1 MANSY
6 FNENTLEELIEEIKY
21 VYKSDDR
28 PWVIGYSGGKDSTTV
43 VELVYKMLLGL
54 DPEDRHK
61 NVYIVSS
68 DTLIENPLIKI
79 YLSKMNDL
87 LGQAADR
94 DGLPIK
100 SAMVT
105 PPPNNS
111 FWANVIGRG
120 FPTPRM
126 NGTFRWCTDRLKINP
141 SGEYIQRVIDEEG
154 KEVVVLLGVRK
165 AESIAR
171 KRRIE
176 GRELANRLLNR
187 HETIQDAYVYNPI
200 VELTTDDVWDV
211 LLRCDGGRTP
221 WGSDNSELVSLYADA
236 DSGECPFAGI
246 HAGGQTQSCGNSR
259 FGCWVCTV
267 VKEDKSLN
275 GFIKSGHRELIPL
288 AEFRSWLMSIRDNE
302 EYREKKR
309 ILRGENAEIFA
320 LKKNFSEG
328 EIDNAVKT
336 ALVAKDKRRGK
347 EVKSIESVDC
357 NTVVIHGIHQF
368 TPTILSMIE
377 EVSKYKRVV
386 LLFNYQ
392 QQYNEIYQTWLDVY
406 SCFDLNIKSQF
417 NNEFKPTTLLQPSY
431 EGNMLAD
438 QIGRLANG
446 TLIEKSKDINNVKVV
461 EFDNITEFS
470 AYVARI
476 YEEAT
481 KNWK

>member
-1 MANSY
+1 MKTTNSY
-6 FNENTLEELIEEIKY
+6 FNENTLEELIEEIEY
-21 VYKSDDR
+21 VYKSDKR

-43 VELVYKMLLGL
+43 VELVYKMLLKL
-54 DPEDRHK
+54 PENERTK

-79 YLSKMNDL
+79 YLSKMNDM
-87 LGQAADR
+87 LGKAAIR
-94 DGLPIK
+94 DFVPIK

-105 PPPNNS
+105 PPPSNS

-141 SGEYIQRVIDEEG
+141 SADYIRRVIQEENQ
-154 KEVVVLLGVRK
+154 EVVVLLGVRK

-176 GRELANRLLNR
+176 GRELANRLMNR

-211 LLRCDGGRTP
+211 LLKVDGGKTP
-221 WGSDNSELVSLYADA
+221 WGSNNNELVSLYADA

-288 AEFRSWLMSIRDNE
+288 AEFRKWLMSIRDID
-302 EYREKKR
+302 EYREKRRRNGTVYETKNGDMGYGPFTWEAR
-309 ILRGENAEIFA
+309 KLILMKLLETQERMGYELITIQELEAIDEIWDDELDLSRRALVDLYREITGKSLPWDQYKDALIDVETMKELENLSEENDVPFDLVRNI
-320 LKKNFSEG
+320 LLSVYHNKNFS
-328 EIDNAVKT
+328 K
-336 ALVAKDKRRGK
+336 KRIMK
-347 EVKSIESVDC
+347 EA
-357 NTVVIHGIHQF
+357 
-368 TPTILSMIE
+368 M
-377 EVSKYKRVV
+377 
-386 LLFNYQ
+386 
-392 QQYNEIYQTWLDVY
+392 
-406 SCFDLNIKSQF
+406 
-417 NNEFKPTTLLQPSY
+417 
-431 EGNMLAD
+431 
-438 QIGRLANG
+438 GRLLNQQW
-446 TLIEKSKDINNVKVV
+446 LHYDVLKEIENEDK
-461 EFDNITEFS
+461 
-470 AYVARI
+470 
-476 YEEAT
+476 
-481 KNWK
+481 

>member
-1 MANSY
+1 MKTTNSY
-6 FNENTLEELIEEIKY
+6 FNENTLEELIEEIEY
-21 VYKSDDR
+21 VYKSDKR

-43 VELVYKMLLGL
+43 VELVYKMLLKL
-54 DPEDRHK
+54 PENERTK

-79 YLSKMNDL
+79 YLSKMNDM
-87 LGQAADR
+87 LGKAAIR
-94 DGLPIK
+94 DFVPIK

-105 PPPNNS
+105 PPPSNS

-141 SGEYIQRVIDEEG
+141 SADYIRRVIQEENQ
-154 KEVVVLLGVRK
+154 EVVVLLGVRK

-176 GRELANRLLNR
+176 GRELANRLMNR

-211 LLRCDGGRTP
+211 LLKVDGGKTP
-221 WGSDNSELVSLYADA
+221 WGSNNNELVSLYADA

-288 AEFRSWLMSIRDNE
+288 AEFRKWLMSIRDID
-302 EYREKKR
+302 EYRETRRRNGTVSATKNGDMGYGPFTWEARKL
-309 ILRGENAEIFA
+309 ILMKLLETQERMGYELITIQELEAIDEIWDDELDLSRRALVDLYREITGKSLPWDQYKDALIDVETMKELENLSEENDVPFDLVRNI
-320 LKKNFSEG
+320 LLSVYHNKNFS
-328 EIDNAVKT
+328 N
-336 ALVAKDKRRGK
+336 KRIMK
-347 EVKSIESVDC
+347 EA
-357 NTVVIHGIHQF
+357 
-368 TPTILSMIE
+368 M
-377 EVSKYKRVV
+377 
-386 LLFNYQ
+386 
-392 QQYNEIYQTWLDVY
+392 
-406 SCFDLNIKSQF
+406 
-417 NNEFKPTTLLQPSY
+417 
-431 EGNMLAD
+431 
-438 QIGRLANG
+438 GRLLNQQW
-446 TLIEKSKDINNVKVV
+446 LHYDVLKEIENEDK
-461 EFDNITEFS
+461 
-470 AYVARI
+470 
-476 YEEAT
+476 
-481 KNWK
+481 

>member
-1 MANSY
+1 MKTTNSY
-6 FNENTLEELIEEIKY
+6 FNDNTLEELIEEIEY
-21 VYKSDDR
+21 VYKSDKR

-43 VELVYKMLLGL
+43 VELVYKMLLKL
-54 DPEDRHK
+54 PENERTK

-79 YLSKMNDL
+79 YLSKMNDM
-87 LGQAADR
+87 LGKAAIR
-94 DGLPIK
+94 DFVPIK

-105 PPPNNS
+105 PPPSNS

-141 SGEYIQRVIDEEG
+141 SADYIRRVIQEENQ
-154 KEVVVLLGVRK
+154 EVVVLLGVRK

-176 GRELANRLLNR
+176 GRELANRLMNR

-211 LLRCDGGRTP
+211 LLKVDGGKTP
-221 WGSDNSELVSLYADA
+221 WGSNNNELVSLYADA

-288 AEFRSWLMSIRDNE
+288 AEFRKWLMSIRDID
-302 EYREKKR
+302 EYREKRRRNGTVYETKNGDMGYGPFTWEAR
-309 ILRGENAEIFA
+309 KLILMKLLETQERMGYELITIQELEAIDEIWDDELDLSRRALVDLYREITGKSLPWDQYKDALIDVETMKELENLSEENDVPFDLVRNI
-320 LKKNFSEG
+320 LLSVYHNKNFS
-328 EIDNAVKT
+328 N
-336 ALVAKDKRRGK
+336 KRIMK
-347 EVKSIESVDC
+347 EA
-357 NTVVIHGIHQF
+357 
-368 TPTILSMIE
+368 M
-377 EVSKYKRVV
+377 
-386 LLFNYQ
+386 
-392 QQYNEIYQTWLDVY
+392 
-406 SCFDLNIKSQF
+406 
-417 NNEFKPTTLLQPSY
+417 
-431 EGNMLAD
+431 
-438 QIGRLANG
+438 GRLLNQQW
-446 TLIEKSKDINNVKVV
+446 LHYDVLKEIENEDK
-461 EFDNITEFS
+461 
-470 AYVARI
+470 
-476 YEEAT
+476 
-481 KNWK
+481 

>member
-1 MANSY
+1 MKTTNSY
-6 FNENTLEELIEEIKY
+6 FNENTLDELIEEIEY
-21 VYKSDDR
+21 VYKSDKR

-43 VELVYKMLLGL
+43 VELVYKMLLKL
-54 DPEDRHK
+54 PENERTK

-79 YLSKMNDL
+79 YLSKMNDM
-87 LGQAADR
+87 LGKAAIR
-94 DGLPIK
+94 DFVPIK

-105 PPPNNS
+105 PPPSNS

-141 SGEYIQRVIDEEG
+141 SADYIRRVIQEENQ
-154 KEVVVLLGVRK
+154 EVVVLLGVRK

-176 GRELANRLLNR
+176 GRELANRLMNR

-211 LLRCDGGRTP
+211 LLKVDGGKTP
-221 WGSDNSELVSLYADA
+221 WGSNNNELVSLYADA

-288 AEFRSWLMSIRDNE
+288 AEFRKWLMSIRDID
-302 EYREKKR
+302 EYREKRRRNGTVYETKNGDMGYGPFTWEAR
-309 ILRGENAEIFA
+309 KLILMKLLETQERMGYELITIQELEAIDEIWDDELDLSRRALVDLYREITGKSLPWDQYKDALIDVETMKELENLSEENDVPFDLVRNI
-320 LKKNFSEG
+320 LLSVYHNKNFS
-328 EIDNAVKT
+328 N
-336 ALVAKDKRRGK
+336 KRIMK
-347 EVKSIESVDC
+347 EA
-357 NTVVIHGIHQF
+357 
-368 TPTILSMIE
+368 M
-377 EVSKYKRVV
+377 
-386 LLFNYQ
+386 
-392 QQYNEIYQTWLDVY
+392 
-406 SCFDLNIKSQF
+406 
-417 NNEFKPTTLLQPSY
+417 
-431 EGNMLAD
+431 
-438 QIGRLANG
+438 GRLLNQQW
-446 TLIEKSKDINNVKVV
+446 LHYDVLKEIENEDK
-461 EFDNITEFS
+461 
-470 AYVARI
+470 
-476 YEEAT
+476 
-481 KNWK
+481 

>member
-1 MANSY
+1 MKTTNSY
-6 FNENTLEELIEEIKY
+6 FNENTLEELIEEIEY
-21 VYKSDDR
+21 VYKSDKR

-43 VELVYKMLLGL
+43 VELVYKMLLKL
-54 DPEDRHK
+54 PENERTK

-79 YLSKMNDL
+79 YLSKMNDM
-87 LGQAADR
+87 LGKAAIR
-94 DGLPIK
+94 DFVPIK

-105 PPPNNS
+105 PHPSNS

-141 SGEYIQRVIDEEG
+141 SADYIRRVIQEENQ
-154 KEVVVLLGVRK
+154 EVVVLLGVRK

-176 GRELANRLLNR
+176 GRELANRLMNR

-211 LLRCDGGRTP
+211 LLKVDGGKTP
-221 WGSDNSELVSLYADA
+221 WGSNNNELVSLYADA

-288 AEFRSWLMSIRDNE
+288 AEFRKWLMSIRDID
-302 EYREKKR
+302 EYREKRRRNGTVYETKNGDMGYGPFTWEAR
-309 ILRGENAEIFA
+309 KLILMKLLETQERMGYELITIQELEAIDEIWDDELDLSRRALVDLYREITGKSLPWDQYKDALIDVETMKELENLSEENDVPFDLVRNI
-320 LKKNFSEG
+320 LLSVYHNKNFS
-328 EIDNAVKT
+328 N
-336 ALVAKDKRRGK
+336 KRIMK
-347 EVKSIESVDC
+347 EA
-357 NTVVIHGIHQF
+357 
-368 TPTILSMIE
+368 M
-377 EVSKYKRVV
+377 
-386 LLFNYQ
+386 
-392 QQYNEIYQTWLDVY
+392 
-406 SCFDLNIKSQF
+406 
-417 NNEFKPTTLLQPSY
+417 
-431 EGNMLAD
+431 
-438 QIGRLANG
+438 GRLLNQQW
-446 TLIEKSKDINNVKVV
+446 LHYDVLKEIENEDK
-461 EFDNITEFS
+461 
-470 AYVARI
+470 
-476 YEEAT
+476 
-481 KNWK
+481 

>member
-1 MANSY
+1 MKTTNSY
-6 FNENTLEELIEEIKY
+6 FNENTLEELIEEIEY
-21 VYKSDDR
+21 VYKSDKR

-43 VELVYKMLLGL
+43 VELVYKMLLKL
-54 DPEDRHK
+54 PENKRTK

-79 YLSKMNDL
+79 YLSKMNDM
-87 LGQAADR
+87 LGKAAIR
-94 DGLPIK
+94 DFVPIK

-105 PPPNNS
+105 PPPSNS

-141 SGEYIQRVIDEEG
+141 SADYIRRVIQEENQ
-154 KEVVVLLGVRK
+154 EVVVLLGVRK

-176 GRELANRLLNR
+176 GRELANRLMNR

-211 LLRCDGGRTP
+211 LLKVDGGKTP
-221 WGSDNSELVSLYADA
+221 WGSNNNELVSLYADA

-288 AEFRSWLMSIRDNE
+288 AEFRKWLMSIRDID
-302 EYREKKR
+302 EYREKRRRNGTVYETKNGDMGYGPFTWEAR
-309 ILRGENAEIFA
+309 KLILMKLLETQERMGYELITIQELEAIDEIWDDELDLSRRALVDLYREITGKSLPWDQYKDALIDVETMKELENLSEENDVPFDLVRNI
-320 LKKNFSEG
+320 LLSVYHNKNFS
-328 EIDNAVKT
+328 N
-336 ALVAKDKRRGK
+336 KRIMK
-347 EVKSIESVDC
+347 EA
-357 NTVVIHGIHQF
+357 
-368 TPTILSMIE
+368 M
-377 EVSKYKRVV
+377 
-386 LLFNYQ
+386 
-392 QQYNEIYQTWLDVY
+392 
-406 SCFDLNIKSQF
+406 
-417 NNEFKPTTLLQPSY
+417 
-431 EGNMLAD
+431 
-438 QIGRLANG
+438 GRLLNQQW
-446 TLIEKSKDINNVKVV
+446 LHYDVLKEIENEDK
-461 EFDNITEFS
+461 
-470 AYVARI
+470 
-476 YEEAT
+476 
-481 KNWK
+481 

>member
-1 MANSY
+1 MATNSY

-21 VYKSDDR
+21 VYQSDDR

-43 VELVYKMLLGL
+43 VELVYKMLLSL
-54 DPEDRHK
+54 NEDERKK

-79 YLSKMNDL
+79 YLNKMNEA
-87 LGQAADR
+87 LGKAAEK
-94 DGLPIK
+94 DGLPIV
-100 SAMVT
+100 SSMVT

-141 SGEYIQRVIDEEG
+141 SADYIRRVIQDE
-154 KEVVVLLGVRK
+154 KQEVVVLLGVRK

-176 GRELANRLLNR
+176 GREIANRLMNR

-200 VELTTDDVWDV
+200 VELTTEDVWDV
-211 LLRCDGGRTP
+211 LLKLDGGKTP
-221 WGSDNSELVSLYADA
+221 WGSDNNELVALYSDA

-267 VKEDKSLN
+267 VKDDKSLN

-288 AEFRSWLMSIRDNE
+288 AEFRKWIMSIRDVD

-309 ILRGENAEIFA
+309 RNGTVYETKSGEMGYGPFTWEARQLILKKLLETQKQMGYELITQDELKAIDEIWDDELDLSRRTLVELYKELTGEELPWYQYKEPLIDSETIQELEGLAAEKEVPFDLVRNVI
-320 LKKNFSEG
+320 LSVYHNKNFSNQR
-328 EIDNAVKT
+328 IMKD
-336 ALVAKDKRRGK
+336 ALEKLLNQQWLHHDVLK
-347 EVKSIESVDC
+347 EFEDE
-357 NTVVIHGIHQF
+357 N
-368 TPTILSMIE
+368 
-377 EVSKYKRVV
+377 
-386 LLFNYQ
+386 
-392 QQYNEIYQTWLDVY
+392 
-406 SCFDLNIKSQF
+406 
-417 NNEFKPTTLLQPSY
+417 
-431 EGNMLAD
+431 
-438 QIGRLANG
+438 
-446 TLIEKSKDINNVKVV
+446 
-461 EFDNITEFS
+461 
-470 AYVARI
+470 
-476 YEEAT
+476 
-481 KNWK
+481 